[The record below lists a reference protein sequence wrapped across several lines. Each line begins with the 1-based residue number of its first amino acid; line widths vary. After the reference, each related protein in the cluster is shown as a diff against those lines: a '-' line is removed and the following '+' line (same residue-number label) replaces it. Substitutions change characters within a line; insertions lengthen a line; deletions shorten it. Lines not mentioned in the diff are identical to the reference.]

1 MLSGNYELK
10 HGTVADIISP
20 DEAKNRMGNKKIQQ
34 EVICK
39 IDISAYKRRVEKR
52 KVKAKLKSAITK
64 RKKEL
69 DKEKLDE
76 YYASIDLEY
85 AEMLNQYNSYEV

>member
-1 MLSGNYELK
+1 LLSGNYELK

>member
-20 DEAKNRMGNKKIQQ
+20 DEAKKRMGNKKIQQ

>member
-1 MLSGNYELK
+1 
-10 HGTVADIISP
+10 
-20 DEAKNRMGNKKIQQ
+20 MGNKKIQQ

-85 AEMLNQYNSYEV
+85 AEMLKQYNSYEV

>member
-1 MLSGNYELK
+1 MSGNYELK

-20 DEAKNRMGNKKIQQ
+20 DEAKKRMGNKKIQQ